1 MSYQKEKIM
10 NELREVTTNIFDY
23 LLKHGEKDEQIF
35 KNISIYLYKI
45 QIEIK
50 DKTKEQIK

>member
-1 MSYQKEKIM
+1 M